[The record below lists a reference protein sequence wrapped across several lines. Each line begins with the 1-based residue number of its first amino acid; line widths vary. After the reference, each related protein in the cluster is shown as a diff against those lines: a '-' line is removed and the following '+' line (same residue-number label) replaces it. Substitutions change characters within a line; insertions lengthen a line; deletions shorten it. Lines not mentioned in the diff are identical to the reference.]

1 MRQASQV
8 RGECGVVFV
17 MYQPYAQLMKGIDSR
32 SAGSFTSGR
41 NEGCMAWLRRKD
53 AEPISPVHQLSED
66 EFQSLSR
73 INATMDA
80 LPLGVVVMSSD
91 GTNMWSNSAADILF
105 TPQSDDH
112 IMFVDSLE
120 GLLRE
125 ALNGTIGQTELEF
138 GEDVVRTIEIA
149 TVALADGG
157 AAAIVEDVTQRL
169 MIDRVRT
176 DFVANISH
184 ELRTP
189 IGAISLMA
197 ENLIAE
203 MGESESARLA
213 EIILNEVTRLNETVN
228 DLLDLARIEFDGLS
242 KRESIHTARVI
253 DEAVGR
259 IRSAALAKSVMI
271 VVEDNPDMSV
281 IGDRAQLVSAVGNLI
296 DNAVKYSDQGSIVK
310 VEVQRAE
317 GRMLIS
323 VADNGPGIA
332 AEHLGRVFERFY
344 RVDDAR
350 SRGTGGTGLGLA
362 IVRHI
367 ALLHGGDASVTSE
380 VGVGSTFTLSIPA
393 V

>member
-1 MRQASQV
+1 MTHDRL
-8 RGECGVVFV
+8 VVFI
-17 MYQPYAQLMKGIDSR
+17 PEG
-32 SAGSFTSGR
+32 
-41 NEGCMAWLRRKD
+41 NEGCMAWLKRKEI
-53 AEPISPVHQLSED
+53 EPVKQVRELSEED
-66 EFQSLSR
+66 YQSLSR
-73 INATMDA
+73 MGASMDA
-80 LPLGVVVMSSD
+80 LSIGVVVMSSD
-91 GTNMWSNSAADILF
+91 GSNMWSNKAADSLF
-105 TPQSDDH
+105 TPQSEDH
-112 IMFVDSLE
+112 VLFVESLE

-125 ALNGTIGQTELEF
+125 ALAGTIGKTELEF
-138 GEDVVRTIEIA
+138 GDQVVRTIEIA
-149 TVALADGG
+149 TVSLADSG
-157 AAAIVEDVTQRL
+157 AAAIVEDITQRL

-310 VEVQRAE
+310 VEVRRE
-317 GRMLIS
+317 DGRMLIS

-367 ALLHGGDASVTSE
+367 ALLHGGDASVNSE
-380 VGVGSTFTLSIPA
+380 LGVGSTFTLSIPA

>member
-1 MRQASQV
+1 
-8 RGECGVVFV
+8 
-17 MYQPYAQLMKGIDSR
+17 
-32 SAGSFTSGR
+32 
-41 NEGCMAWLRRKD
+41 MAWLKRKD
-53 AEPISPVHQLSED
+53 ADAASTDRQLSEE
-66 EFQSLSR
+66 EFQSLARSS
-73 INATMDA
+73 AAVEA
-80 LPLGVVVMSSD
+80 LPLGVVIMSAD
-91 GTNMWSNSAADILF
+91 GATMWSNAEVDTMF
-105 TPQSDDH
+105 TPQSEDH
-112 IMFVDSLE
+112 VLFIDSVDSV
-120 GLLRE
+120 LRD
-125 ALNGTIGQTELEF
+125 ALKGNVGQTDLEF
-138 GEDVVRTIEIA
+138 GDPVIRTIEVSTIA
-149 TVALADGG
+149 LGDGG
-157 AAAIVEDVTQRL
+157 AVAVVEDVTQRL

-213 EIILNEVTRLNETVN
+213 EIILNEVTRLTETVN
-228 DLLDLARIEFDGLS
+228 DLLDLAKIEFDGLS
-242 KRESIHTARVI
+242 KRESIQTAQVI

-259 IRSAALAKSVMI
+259 LRSAALAKSVMI

-281 IGDRAQLVSAVGNLI
+281 IGDRVQLVSAVGNLI
-296 DNAVKYSDQGSIVK
+296 DNAVKYSKQGSIVK
-310 VEVQRAE
+310 IEVTRE
-317 GRMLIS
+317 DGRMLIS

-332 AEHLGRVFERFY
+332 PEHLRRVFERFY

-367 ALLHGGDASVTSE
+367 ALLHGGDVSVTSE

>member
-1 MRQASQV
+1 
-8 RGECGVVFV
+8 
-17 MYQPYAQLMKGIDSR
+17 
-32 SAGSFTSGR
+32 
-41 NEGCMAWLRRKD
+41 MAWLKRKD
-53 AEPISPVHQLSED
+53 ADAASTDRQLSEE
-66 EFQSLSR
+66 EFQSLTR
-73 INATMDA
+73 ISAAVEA
-80 LPLGVVVMSSD
+80 LPLGVVIMSAD
-91 GTNMWSNSAADILF
+91 GATMWSNAEVDTMF
-105 TPQSDDH
+105 TPQSEDH
-112 IMFVDSLE
+112 VLFIDSVDSV
-120 GLLRE
+120 LRD
-125 ALNGTIGQTELEF
+125 ALKGNVGQTDLEF
-138 GEDVVRTIEIA
+138 GDPVIRTIEVSTIA
-149 TVALADGG
+149 LGDGG
-157 AAAIVEDVTQRL
+157 AVAVVEDVTQRL

-228 DLLDLARIEFDGLS
+228 DLLDLAKIEFDGLS

-259 IRSAALAKSVMI
+259 LRSAALAKSVMI

-296 DNAVKYSDQGSIVK
+296 DNAVKYSKQGSIVK
-310 VEVQRAE
+310 IEVTRE
-317 GRMLIS
+317 DGRMLIS
-323 VADNGPGIA
+323 VADNGSGIA
-332 AEHLGRVFERFY
+332 PEHLIRVFERFY

-367 ALLHGGDASVTSE
+367 ALLHGGDVSVTSE

>member
-1 MRQASQV
+1 
-8 RGECGVVFV
+8 
-17 MYQPYAQLMKGIDSR
+17 
-32 SAGSFTSGR
+32 
-41 NEGCMAWLRRKD
+41 MAWLKRKD
-53 AEPISPVHQLSED
+53 ADAASTDRQLSEE
-66 EFQSLSR
+66 EFQSLTR
-73 INATMDA
+73 ISAAVEA
-80 LPLGVVVMSSD
+80 LPLGVVIMSAD
-91 GTNMWSNSAADILF
+91 GATMWSNAEVDTMF
-105 TPQSDDH
+105 TPQSEDH
-112 IMFVDSLE
+112 VLFIDSVDSV
-120 GLLRE
+120 LRD
-125 ALNGTIGQTELEF
+125 ALKGNVGQTDLEF
-138 GEDVVRTIEIA
+138 GDPVIRTIEVSTIA
-149 TVALADGG
+149 LGDGG
-157 AAAIVEDVTQRL
+157 AVAVVEDVTQRL

-228 DLLDLARIEFDGLS
+228 DLLDLAKIEFDGLS
-242 KRESIHTARVI
+242 KRESIQTARVI

-259 IRSAALAKSVMI
+259 LRSAALAKSVMI

-296 DNAVKYSDQGSIVK
+296 DNAVKYSKQGSIVK
-310 VEVQRAE
+310 IEVTRE
-317 GRMLIS
+317 DGRMLIS
-323 VADNGPGIA
+323 VADNGSGIA
-332 AEHLGRVFERFY
+332 PEHLRRVFERFY

-367 ALLHGGDASVTSE
+367 ALLHGGDVSVTSE

>member
-1 MRQASQV
+1 
-8 RGECGVVFV
+8 
-17 MYQPYAQLMKGIDSR
+17 
-32 SAGSFTSGR
+32 
-41 NEGCMAWLRRKD
+41 MAWLKRKD
-53 AEPISPVHQLSED
+53 ADAASTDRQLSEE
-66 EFQSLSR
+66 EFQSLTR
-73 INATMDA
+73 ISAAVEA
-80 LPLGVVVMSSD
+80 LPLGVVIMSAD
-91 GTNMWSNSAADILF
+91 GATMWSNAEVDTMF
-105 TPQSDDH
+105 TPQSEDH
-112 IMFVDSLE
+112 VLFIDSVDSV
-120 GLLRE
+120 LRD
-125 ALNGTIGQTELEF
+125 ALKGNVGQTDLEF
-138 GEDVVRTIEIA
+138 GDPVIRTIEVSTIA
-149 TVALADGG
+149 LGDGG
-157 AAAIVEDVTQRL
+157 AVAVVEDVTQRL

-228 DLLDLARIEFDGLS
+228 DLLDLAKIEFDGLS
-242 KRESIHTARVI
+242 KRESIQTARVI

-259 IRSAALAKSVMI
+259 LRSAALAKSVMI

-296 DNAVKYSDQGSIVK
+296 DNAVKYSKQGSIVK
-310 VEVQRAE
+310 IEVTRE
-317 GRMLIS
+317 DGRMLIS

-332 AEHLGRVFERFY
+332 PEHLRRVFERFY

-367 ALLHGGDASVTSE
+367 ALLHGGDVSVTSE

>member
-1 MRQASQV
+1 M
-8 RGECGVVFV
+8 
-17 MYQPYAQLMKGIDSR
+17 
-32 SAGSFTSGR
+32 SADGST
-41 NEGCMAWLRRKD
+41 
-53 AEPISPVHQLSED
+53 
-66 EFQSLSR
+66 
-73 INATMDA
+73 
-80 LPLGVVVMSSD
+80 
-91 GTNMWSNSAADILF
+91 MWSNAAVDKMF

-112 IMFVDSLE
+112 VLFIDSVDSV
-120 GLLRE
+120 LRD
-125 ALNGTIGQTELEF
+125 ALKGNVGQTDLEF
-138 GEDVVRTIEIA
+138 GDPVIRTIEVSTIA
-149 TVALADGG
+149 LGDGG
-157 AAAIVEDVTQRL
+157 AVAVVEDVTQRL

-228 DLLDLARIEFDGLS
+228 DLLELARIEFDGLS

-296 DNAVKYSDQGSIVK
+296 DNAVKYSEQGSIVK
-310 VEVQRAE
+310 IEVTRE
-317 GRMLIS
+317 DGRMLIS

-332 AEHLGRVFERFY
+332 PEHLRRVFERFY

-367 ALLHGGDASVTSE
+367 ALLHGGDVSVTSE

>member
-1 MRQASQV
+1 V
-8 RGECGVVFV
+8 
-17 MYQPYAQLMKGIDSR
+17 
-32 SAGSFTSGR
+32 AG
-41 NEGCMAWLRRKD
+41 LKRKD
-53 AEPISPVHQLSED
+53 ARLVPPGRVVAEP
-66 EFQSLSR
+66 EFRVLTQ
-73 INATMDA
+73 IQATMDA
-80 LPLGVVVMSSD
+80 LPLGVMVLTADEESK
-91 GTNMWSNSAADILF
+91 WSNAAAEGLF

-112 IMFVDSLE
+112 VAFVAKVDA
-120 GLLRE
+120 LLHA
-125 ALNGTIGQTELEF
+125 ALQGETGRTELEF
-138 GEDVVRTIEIA
+138 GEAVVRTLQIE
-149 TVALADGG
+149 TVQLRDGG
-157 AAAIVEDVTQRL
+157 AAAIIEDVSQKI

-197 ENLIAE
+197 DNLIAE
-203 MGESESARLA
+203 MGESESVRLA
-213 EIILNEVTRLNETVN
+213 HIILNEVTRMNETVS
-228 DLLDLARIEFDGLS
+228 DLLELARIEFDGLS
-242 KRESIHTARVI
+242 KRESIQTARVI

-296 DNAVKYSDQGSIVK
+296 DNAVKYSEQGSIVK
-310 VEVQRAE
+310 VEVRRE
-317 GRMLIS
+317 DGRMLIS
-323 VADNGPGIA
+323 VTDNGPGIA
-332 AEHLGRVFERFY
+332 SEHLGRVFERFY

-350 SRGTGGTGLGLA
+350 SRGTGGIGLGLA

-367 ALLHGGDASVTSE
+367 ALLHGGDVSVTSE

>member
-1 MRQASQV
+1 
-8 RGECGVVFV
+8 
-17 MYQPYAQLMKGIDSR
+17 
-32 SAGSFTSGR
+32 
-41 NEGCMAWLRRKD
+41 MAWLKRKD
-53 AEPISPVHQLSED
+53 ADAASTDRQLSEE
-66 EFQSLSR
+66 EFQSLTR
-73 INATMDA
+73 ISAAVEA
-80 LPLGVVVMSSD
+80 LPLGVVIMSAD
-91 GTNMWSNSAADILF
+91 GATMWSNAEVDTMF
-105 TPQSDDH
+105 TPQSEDH
-112 IMFVDSLE
+112 VLFIDSVDSV
-120 GLLRE
+120 LRD
-125 ALNGTIGQTELEF
+125 ALKGNVGQTDLEF
-138 GEDVVRTIEIA
+138 GDPVIRTIEVSTIA
-149 TVALADGG
+149 LGDGG
-157 AAAIVEDVTQRL
+157 AVAVVEDVTQRL

-228 DLLDLARIEFDGLS
+228 DLLDLAKIEFDGLS

-259 IRSAALAKSVMI
+259 LRSAALAKSVMI

-296 DNAVKYSDQGSIVK
+296 DNAVKYSKQGSIVK
-310 VEVQRAE
+310 IEVTRE
-317 GRMLIS
+317 DGRMLIS
-323 VADNGPGIA
+323 VADNGSGIA
-332 AEHLGRVFERFY
+332 PEHLRRVFERFY

-367 ALLHGGDASVTSE
+367 ALLHGGDVSVTSE